1 MKNDSPMLHTSFRS
15 NGLHFDVYASK
26 KGIRKLSINEK
37 IKSKDRY
44 IVETSPDD
52 PRLFGIAQQLEEYF
66 AGSRKTFKVPLD
78 PEGTE
83 FQKTVWK
90 ALSKIK
96 YGHLKSYKDIAFS
109 IGAPKAVRAVGQSNG
124 KNPIPIIVP
133 CHRVINS
140 DGSIGGYSAGTGL
153 KKKLINLEMENS

>member
-1 MKNDSPMLHTSFRS
+1 MKNESSLLHASFRS

-26 KGIRKLSINEK
+26 KGIRKLLINS
-37 IKSKDRY
+37 KSKVKDTY
-44 IVETSPDD
+44 VVETSPDD
-52 PRLFGIAQQLEEYF
+52 QRIFGIASQLEEYF
-66 AGSRKTFKVPLD
+66 AGKRKTFKIPLD

-83 FQKTVWK
+83 FQKKVWK

-96 YGHLKSYKDIAFS
+96 YGHLKSYRDIALAIES
-109 IGAPKAVRAVGQSNG
+109 PKAVRAVGQSNG

-140 DGSIGGYSAGTGL
+140 DGSIGGYSGGIGL
-153 KKKLINLEMENS
+153 KERLINLEMANG